1 MKSSGQLHVP
11 TAWPLGKQLPVT
23 TEHVGSLGP
32 KTSLDALERIA
43 LLPLA
48 EIESRYLSRPARSL
62 VPIVP
67 KPVISLSLSLSLCAR
82 ARVCNPATKYAFFAE
97 PCKVSV
103 FFGLKIK

>member
-67 KPVISLSLSLSLCAR
+67 KPVVSLSLCVR
-82 ARVCNPATKYAFFAE
+82 ARVCVTLRLNMHFSQNPVK
-97 PCKVSV
+97 
-103 FFGLKIK
+103 